1 MHKSLAKGFR
11 LHATDGQ
18 ICNKTHREEIFRDS
32 ILSYSCIK
40 VIDLSTLRWIDI
52 HKDVQSYTEMINR
65 LT

>member
-32 ILSYSCIK
+32 ILSY
-40 VIDLSTLRWIDI
+40 TDI
-52 HKDVQSYTEMINR
+52 HKGYR
-65 LT
+65 LKYIKMDRHP